1 MHVLI
6 STFKLKINAYIQYK
20 IIKNEEIQF
29 NILLNYFKDILR
41 PTWGLLVGPNLSYRL

>member
-1 MHVLI
+1 MNI
-6 STFKLKINAYIQYK
+6 KYIQYK

-41 PTWGLLVGPNLSYRL
+41 PT